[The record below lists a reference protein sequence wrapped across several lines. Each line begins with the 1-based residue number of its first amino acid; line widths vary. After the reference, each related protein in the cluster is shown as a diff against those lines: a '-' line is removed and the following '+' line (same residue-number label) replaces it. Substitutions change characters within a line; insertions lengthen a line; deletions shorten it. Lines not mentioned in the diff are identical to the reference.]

1 MKGWETMGPQISAW
15 QSEDN
20 EKQVVPRIISAL
32 AIGMLMVAIFWAE
45 KRFVNWYMGEVGEAI
60 ASFFGLFR

>member
-1 MKGWETMGPQISAW
+1 MGPQISAW